1 MKTYNEN
8 SVKIIIY
15 EGSLAPPIFIKILIS
30 KLQQYNLSYV
40 LLGFGKA
47 SIANQFN
54 NKTII
59 SLGAKNTALFELLGL
74 IYSLILILIKKPGSF
89 TRIKNLTFP
98 TRDKWRTFFRMFHLH
113 MLIAY
118 INPSIIHIQW
128 VSHLSL
134 FSSLLNQPIGKR
146 PKIIVSLRGRLI
158 NVSPHADSALAKL
171 YRDYLPKVDGF
182 HAVSHA
188 IAQEAELWGV
198 TSDKIR
204 VVYSGLELDKIG
216 QFYKTNWRCN
226 TPVYILLVGRFHW
239 IKGYNYALDALRR
252 LLDKGYHFHFT
263 IIAGQP
269 SEEILYQK
277 NSMKLSENINILPNL
292 SHDEVLLNMQHADI
306 LLLPSV
312 MEGIANVVLEA
323 MAVGLPVVSSDCGGM
338 SEVIDNEINGLLFQ
352 NRNVA
357 HMAEQLE
364 KMINYSPEERE
375 RMAILARQRV
385 TEQFGADRLG
395 KEMIALY
402 EEVCKKN

>member
-1 MKTYNEN
+1 MSNIQYNSRILIFEGSMRPPTFILTLVKVMASNNFLCHFAGYGKYKDFKLSQPSLSTTVYLGEN
-8 SVKIIIY
+8 SNIFSQFK
-15 EGSLAPPIFIKILIS
+15 IFISLFIKVLFKNHMLTFNEIINSSSLIS
-30 KLQQYNLSYV
+30 KIKQLNINLFIT
-40 LLGFGKA
+40 LL
-47 SIANQFN
+47 
-54 NKTII
+54 
-59 SLGAKNTALFELLGL
+59 
-74 IYSLILILIKKPGSF
+74 
-89 TRIKNLTFP
+89 
-98 TRDKWRTFFRMFHLH
+98 
-113 MLIAY
+113 
-118 INPSIIHIQW
+118 NPDIIHIQW
-128 VSHLSL
+128 ASHLSL
-134 FSSLLNQPIGKR
+134 FRYLLDKPIYKR

-158 NVSPHADSALAKL
+158 NVSPHADPALARL